1 MLVVYNFHYYVCAHI
16 YVHVDTIAISFKH
29 SNVQICV
36 GDNAQDIQRTKYNI
50 YHEVIPLE

>member
-1 MLVVYNFHYYVCAHI
+1 MVYDFHYYVCAHI
-16 YVHVDTIAISFKH
+16 YVHVDAIAISFKH